1 MSDVY
6 DEIDI
11 DCSKETL
18 QMALAE
24 KQFFQFNSDELQIPK
39 RARLDVNYS
48 ITPASINIG
57 SSHHQHQ
64 NRRKMPLVNR
74 IA

>member
-11 DCSKETL
+11 DCTKETL
-18 QMALAE
+18 QMALSE
-24 KQFFQFNSDELQIPK
+24 KQFYPFNSDEIHIPK

-48 ITPASINIG
+48 IAPASISIG
-57 SSHHQHQ
+57 ATHQHQ
-64 NRRKMPLVNR
+64 NRRKMPLINR